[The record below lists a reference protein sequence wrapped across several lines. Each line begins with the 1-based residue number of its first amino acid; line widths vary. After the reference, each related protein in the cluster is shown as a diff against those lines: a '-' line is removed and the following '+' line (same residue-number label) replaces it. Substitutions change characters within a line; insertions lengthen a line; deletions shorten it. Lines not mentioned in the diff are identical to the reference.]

1 MAEENMVEGNNDW
14 DRLRLDGIRDRLAEI
29 RNLLRQAAAVGLAQD
44 VARLETLAELHKT
57 EDNHAHTNRRRY
69 R

>member
-1 MAEENMVEGNNDW
+1 VADDNKDW
-14 DRLRLDGIRDRLAEI
+14 ERLRLDGIRDRLAEI

-44 VARLETLAELHKT
+44 VARVETLAELHRPENTNGHK
-57 EDNHAHTNRRRY
+57 NRRRY